1 MDVEIKDIQETIK
14 IGDKLRINR
23 NENIGIT
30 TAQARDRIV
39 KEILSADIVE
49 TDMYTGKGIDKI
61 DEKPVRW
68 EKQKID
74 VVLNGDI
81 ISKTRPVL
89 EPQIYPTAKIISDL
103 STTDGPGTLTGDG
116 IFVDDSFPFLYEKER
131 YNITGD
137 KQVDALISSGQG
149 EVSVAAAAT
158 AIVASNG
165 TICSIVMTET
175 GERIL
180 STPTVKIAA
189 PHEVGIGI
197 GTTATATANIS
208 STNFGSVQSITITN
222 SGFGYTHSAPPGVII
237 ELPTFDTEKITTIS
251 NVEGYTGIITGISPV
266 TTSGQKGIK
275 FMFRAVKPDNN
286 GKLENETVTKLK
298 VGYPILVT
306 ETSVGTGVTSVN
318 GHNNSVVGIGT
329 QFLDN
334 IYIVRSISNKNSN
347 DGEIVCDI
355 KNNSNTSG
363 ITSTGFYNGVQGQS
377 IPLGL
382 INWGRLYGNDLNRSS
397 NPISIGVTGLTVDV
411 GLTTFPTIQR
421 KNYVITSVRGVR
433 SSGSIRAFGL

>member
-1 MDVEIKDIQETIK
+1 M
-14 IGDKLRINR
+14 
-23 NENIGIT
+23 
-30 TAQARDRIV
+30 
-39 KEILSADIVE
+39 
-49 TDMYTGKGIDKI
+49 
-61 DEKPVRW
+61 
-68 EKQKID
+68 
-74 VVLNGDI
+74 
-81 ISKTRPVL
+81 
-89 EPQIYPTAKIISDL
+89 
-103 STTDGPGTLTGDG
+103 
-116 IFVDDSFPFLYEKER
+116 
-131 YNITGD
+131 
-137 KQVDALISSGQG
+137 
-149 EVSVAAAAT
+149 
-158 AIVASNG
+158 ASNG
-165 TICSIVMTET
+165 TISSIVMTET

-363 ITSTGFYNGVQGQS
+363 ITSTGFYNGVHGQS